1 MSGFEVVSQ
10 DTVRTTSYSG
20 EDAFSMKPEYYTVP
34 LDVFRLVRKEDRW
47 PIDGHHKPNMSI
59 SDRHPK
65 TSTTSSRDNLSQT
78 PHNKEKKLA
87 DDFHDD
93 DENFKTSDP
102 WIRTNFVIKK

>member
-1 MSGFEVVSQ
+1 MSQ

-47 PIDGHHKPNMSI
+47 QLDGHNKPKMSI
-59 SDRHPK
+59 SDYHPK

-78 PHNKEKKLA
+78 PHNKEKKLMGEINEI
-87 DDFHDD
+87 DG
-93 DENFKTSDP
+93 NFNTSEP